1 MGDIDQDNQFQPNQ
15 MHDDADI
22 NVALCS
28 RAENKADHEDSRTCH
43 TRSTEWTDEEKQRLI
58 QLDREERLKRKG
70 FMKRIKVRW
79 DQEFPSKKKT
89 AQNLVDN
96 AFRLEASANGRSDQQ
111 EGVVATK
118 KIQWTTDMKVHLI
131 VMDQE
136 ERRKGRGFI
145 KRVKERWDTKYPE
158 YKRVSMQQL
167 RDNASRFKMEKEI
180 INLILVRR
188 RRHEIEPE
196 AESLSAEL
204 EETVNE

>member
-22 NVALCS
+22 NVALRS

-58 QLDREERLKRKG
+58 QLDREERLKGKG

-96 AFRLEASANGRSDQQ
+96 ARMFRIEAGANGRSDQQ

-136 ERRKGRGFI
+136 ERQKVRGFM
-145 KRVKERWDTKYPE
+145 KRVKER
-158 YKRVSMQQL
+158 
-167 RDNASRFKMEKEI
+167 
-180 INLILVRR
+180 
-188 RRHEIEPE
+188 
-196 AESLSAEL
+196 
-204 EETVNE
+204 